1 MLNMPIKS
9 RWSDEEM
16 DVLRTILSTTRPD
29 GNSTDVVKPFNKM
42 VKEVF
47 ASRGKAYRVRSDTAI
62 RQKIRGLRRTGA
74 NGTGM

>member
-1 MLNMPIKS
+1 MLTMPIKS
-9 RWSDEEM
+9 RWSDEEK
-16 DVLRTILSTTRPD
+16 DVLRAVLRTTRPD

-42 VKEVF
+42 VKEVY
-47 ASRGKAYRVRSDTAI
+47 ASRGKTYRVRSDTAI